1 MRRLLCCV
9 LLACS
14 GAVGATSLDGMPRP
28 LPERAASQWLA
39 ERFVTPAE
47 AALIASRET
56 GGRVLAV
63 HLVGAGPGAH
73 YRVRLLL
80 DGQVRIVRVDAHDG
94 RLLP

>member
-9 LLACS
+9 LLAFS
-14 GAVGATSLDGMPRP
+14 GAVCAAPFDGASPP
-28 LPERAASQWLA
+28 ASERTAVPWFA

-47 AALIASRET
+47 AAVIARRET

-73 YRVRLLL
+73 YRVRLLV
-80 DGQVRIVRVDAHDG
+80 DGQIRIVRVDAHDG
-94 RLLP
+94 RLLR